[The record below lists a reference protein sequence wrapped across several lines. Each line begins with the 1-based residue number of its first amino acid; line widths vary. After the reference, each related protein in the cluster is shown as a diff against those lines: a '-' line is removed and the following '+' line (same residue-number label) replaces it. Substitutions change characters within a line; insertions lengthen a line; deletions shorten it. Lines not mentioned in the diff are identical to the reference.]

1 MSIESLLLVAF
12 LVVIPLL
19 ERLVRVLRSR
29 NLPRPA
35 DLAHLPAPPRPAP
48 PRPPV
53 PEIAPDALG
62 ASESAELL
70 GHTAPP
76 TPASPPLLAARSP
89 ATERFTSRE
98 RTRARR
104 GSEALP
110 AAPVFVAPAPQSRRH
125 STSRLGITADLRRS
139 IVMMSILGPCKALDH
154 DGGHE

>member
-12 LVVIPLL
+12 LIVIPLL

-35 DLAHLPAPPRPAP
+35 DLAHVPPPPPPTP

-53 PEIAPDALG
+53 PEIAPDAFG
-62 ASESAELL
+62 ASEPAEVH
-70 GHTAPP
+70 GHTVPP
-76 TPASPPLLAARSP
+76 TPASPPPLAARSP
-89 ATERFTSRE
+89 AAERFSSRE

-125 STSRLGITADLRRS
+125 GTSRLGITAELRRS
-139 IVMMSILGPCKALDH
+139 IVLMSILGPCKALDH